1 MGKMINVN
9 ILIEQF
15 STPDDRK
22 ALVDAFARSEQDGL
36 VRVLED
42 MKSKGA
48 SDSPA
53 AV

>member
-22 ALVDAFARSEQDGL
+22 ALVDAFARSEKTAWC
-36 VRVLED
+36 VSWRT
-42 MKSKGA
+42 
-48 SDSPA
+48 
-53 AV
+53 